1 MIKKSKMFRVILIG
15 IALVGVLV
23 SASCAPPT
31 PTESPPTESPR
42 MPPAVLVIPNVV
54 EAESGV
60 KVDIVGA
67 NFEPGEKVRI
77 VIMYSPGVEIVPGA
91 EGKGLTLEVDELGS
105 FWMKGEKITPAPV
118 SPGVYP
124 VRVYDEKGKMVASTL
139 LVVVEP
145 EE

>member
-31 PTESPPTESPR
+31 PTESPR

-54 EAESGV
+54 EAEPGV
-60 KVDIVGA
+60 AVDIVGA

-77 VIMYSPGVEIVPGA
+77 AVMYSPGVEIVPGA

-105 FWMKGEKITPAPV
+105 FWMKKEKITPDPV